1 MAILR
6 ACLPSPSISNVC
18 CERTI
23 FMNRVLLPLMT
34 SVLFS
39 GSYIAGKYTTLDLGP
54 LTTTLLRYLIA
65 LGFLSVLLLHYKRGA
80 LGLRG
85 RDIVPALL
93 LGLFGIVGYHY
104 FFFLSLRFT
113 EVANT
118 AIINALSPVLTSVA
132 AAAILKER
140 LSLRNYAGV
149 LIAFLGVLILLT
161 RGEMDAILAV
171 RFNKGDLLM
180 ILSVV
185 SWMVYALMIRGM
197 LDRYSGFTLTFYSTL
212 FGVLILLLITPWEAP
227 LGNIQNISRA
237 SLLSVIYMGVCGSG
251 LGYLLYNLS
260 IRQIGPTRTSSF
272 VYSVIPLI
280 VAVLALLFFQQPI
293 TPIMIASMI
302 LILSGLQMMLAASR
316 TPPAE
321 KDPGETNH

>member
-1 MAILR
+1 
-6 ACLPSPSISNVC
+6 
-18 CERTI
+18 
-23 FMNRVLLPLMT
+23 MNRVLLPLMT

-65 LGFLSVLLLHYKRGA
+65 LLFLSGLLLHYKRRA
-80 LGLRG
+80 LCLRR

-104 FFFLSLRFT
+104 FFFQSLRYT

-118 AIINALSPVLTSVA
+118 AIINALSPVLTSLA
-132 AAAILKER
+132 AAVLIKER
-140 LSLRNYAGV
+140 LSRGNYAGV
-149 LIAFLGVLILLT
+149 LVAFIGVLLLLSRGDSNTILDL
-161 RGEMDAILAV
+161 

-180 ILSVV
+180 LLSVI
-185 SWMVYALMIRGM
+185 SWMVYALLIRTM
-197 LDRYSGFTLTFYSTL
+197 LDRYSGFTLTFYATL
-212 FGVLILLLITPWEAP
+212 FGVVILLVLAPQEAP
-227 LGNIQNISRA
+227 LADIQEISRA
-237 SLLSVIYMGVCGSG
+237 SLLAVVYMGICGSG

-260 IRQIGPTRTSSF
+260 IREIGPTRTSSF

-293 TPIMIASMI
+293 TPTMIVSMI
-302 LILSGLQMMLAASR
+302 LILIGLRMMLAVKA
-316 TPPAE
+316 
-321 KDPGETNH
+321 DPKAGRE

>member
-1 MAILR
+1 
-6 ACLPSPSISNVC
+6 
-18 CERTI
+18 
-23 FMNRVLLPLMT
+23 MNRILLPLMT

-65 LGFLSVLLLHYKRGA
+65 LLFLSGLLFHYKRRA
-80 LGLRG
+80 LILRG

-104 FFFLSLRFT
+104 FFFQSLRYT

-118 AIINALSPVLTSVA
+118 AIINALSPVLTSLA
-132 AAAILKER
+132 AAVLIKER
-140 LSLRNYAGV
+140 LSRGNYAGV
-149 LIAFLGVLILLT
+149 LVAFIGVLLLLSRGDSDTILNL
-161 RGEMDAILAV
+161 

-180 ILSVV
+180 LLSVI
-185 SWMVYALMIRGM
+185 SWMVYALLIRTM
-197 LDRYSGFTLTFYSTL
+197 LDRYSGFTLTFYATL
-212 FGVLILLLITPWEAP
+212 FGVVMLLVLAPQEAP
-227 LGNIQNISRA
+227 LGDIREISRA
-237 SLLSVIYMGVCGSG
+237 SLLAVVYMGICGSG

-260 IRQIGPTRTSSF
+260 IREIGPTRTSSF

-293 TPIMIASMI
+293 TPIMIVSMMLI
-302 LILSGLQMMLAASR
+302 LIGLRMMLAVKA
-316 TPPAE
+316 
-321 KDPGETNH
+321 DPKAGRE

>member
-1 MAILR
+1 
-6 ACLPSPSISNVC
+6 
-18 CERTI
+18 
-23 FMNRVLLPLMT
+23 MNRVLLPLMT

-65 LGFLSVLLLHYKRGA
+65 LVFLSALLLHYTRGA
-80 LGLRG
+80 LVLRG
-85 RDIVPALL
+85 RDIASAVL

-118 AIINALSPVLTSVA
+118 AIINAMSPVITSVA
-132 AAAILKER
+132 AAVILGER

-149 LIAFLGVLILLT
+149 VVAFVGVLLLLS
-161 RGEMDAILAV
+161 RGDMATILAV

-180 ILSVV
+180 LLSVV
-185 SWMVYALMIRGM
+185 SWMIYALMIRGM
-197 LDRYSGFTLTFYSTL
+197 LERYSGFTLTFYSTL
-212 FGVLILLLITPWEAP
+212 FGVLILMLVTPWEAP
-227 LGNIQNISRA
+227 LGNIQNISRP
-237 SLLSVIYMGVCGSG
+237 SLLSVLYMGVCGSG

-260 IRQIGPTRTSSF
+260 IREIGPTRTSSF

-280 VAVLALLFFQQPI
+280 VAVLALLFFEQAI
-293 TPIMIASMI
+293 TPIMIASMV
-302 LILSGLQMMLAASR
+302 LILSGLHMMLAAGRPS
-316 TPPAE
+316 PAE
-321 KDPGETNH
+321 KIPGKNNPGENSPGENNH